1 MHELWMAQGWGSALA
16 EAALTWIG
24 EPYRR
29 VEIGEQDADGWAR
42 LRQVNPLG
50 QLPTL
55 VLDDGTVLTESAAIM
70 LWAGDRAP
78 SSGLVPAADAPERAR
93 FLRFL
98 ILLVAAIYPTFTYGD
113 VPTRFVPE
121 DAGDA
126 LRNSTDERRK
136 ALWRLLEQESQAPY
150 FLGPSPCALD
160 LYLCVMTRWRPRREW
175 FAAQC
180 PNLFAIAERMD
191 ADPRFAA
198 LWAANFKGPI
208 SND

>member
-16 EAALTWIG
+16 EAALTWVD

-29 VEIGEQDADGWAR
+29 VEIGGEDADGWAR

-55 VLDDGTVLTESAAIM
+55 VLDGGTVLTESAAIM

-78 SSGLVPAADAPERAR
+78 DSGLVPAADAPERAR

-98 ILLVAAIYPTFTYGD
+98 MLLVTAIYPTFTYGD
-113 VPTRFVPE
+113 VPAKFVPE
-121 DAGDA
+121 AACDA

-136 ALWRLLEQESQAPY
+136 SLWHVLEQESQAP
-150 FLGPSPCALD
+150 
-160 LYLCVMTRWRPRREW
+160 
-175 FAAQC
+175 
-180 PNLFAIAERMD
+180 
-191 ADPRFAA
+191 
-198 LWAANFKGPI
+198 
-208 SND
+208 